1 MEGIANLSIA
11 RWRSSKQL
19 RRWIRQKGKAA
30 GWRRLKQG
38 DAGIVL
44 EVGAH
49 TIVQVAVGRDQLFV
63 EVSAKVAARRR
74 PCASRTRPFRSS
86 GRPLEPQ

>member
-49 TIVQVAVGRDQLFV
+49 TIVQVAVGLT
-63 EVSAKVAARRR
+63 S
-74 PCASRTRPFRSS
+74 CSSR
-86 GRPLEPQ
+86 